1 MAVSDGHVSSLRGVQ
16 LKKKKKKKG
25 WDLRSMRADGAKPK
39 RTNAQNQSGVQR
51 RVQPR
56 DSEEVL

>member
-16 LKKKKKKKG
+16 LKKKKKG